1 MRGTY
6 DITYI
11 QGPIRVEKDIFGP
24 ISSMR
29 LLYMKVLILLIL
41 KISKFRNSIREY
53 MGSYWSSIFIM
64 YFQIGRYDPIPV
76 SNLKILVFLPH
87 PDRFLEVGVAVIDG

>member
-29 LLYMKVLILLIL
+29 LLFMKVLILLIL
-41 KISKFRNSIREY
+41 KYQNFEIPYGNTWAHIGPVYLSC
-53 MGSYWSSIFIM
+53 IFKSVDTTPFP
-64 YFQIGRYDPIPV
+64 YRT
-76 SNLKILVFLPH
+76 
-87 PDRFLEVGVAVIDG
+87 